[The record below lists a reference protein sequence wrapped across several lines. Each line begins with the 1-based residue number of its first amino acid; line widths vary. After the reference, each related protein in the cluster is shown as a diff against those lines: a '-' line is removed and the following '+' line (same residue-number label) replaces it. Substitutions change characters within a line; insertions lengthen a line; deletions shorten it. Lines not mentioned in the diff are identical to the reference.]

1 MVWSVEWGGV
11 RKEEKKGEKKDGD
24 KWRKK
29 AVLLNAHQKTKTRN
43 NHTSNEVVQDECEVS
58 VQHDA

>member
-1 MVWSVEWGGV
+1 MVWSVVVGR
-11 RKEEKKGEKKDGD
+11 RKKRGEKGRKKDGD